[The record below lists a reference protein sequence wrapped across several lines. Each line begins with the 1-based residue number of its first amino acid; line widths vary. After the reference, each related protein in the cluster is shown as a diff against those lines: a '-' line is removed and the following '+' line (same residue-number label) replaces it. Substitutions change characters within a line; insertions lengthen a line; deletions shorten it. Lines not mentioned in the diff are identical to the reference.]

1 MISPDTGFIR
11 RPTIRRFTHAKMY
24 ATGKHGKYYIFVGIK
39 YVDELLYNRGR
50 HVKRD
55 IIKSINE
62 LLYKVCKMY

>member
-1 MISPDTGFIR
+1 MN
-11 RPTIRRFTHAKMY
+11 

-55 IIKSINE
+55 IIKSVNE
-62 LLYKVCKMY
+62 LLYKVCKMYSIYIMKNV